1 MYKARAC
8 WVERCTSFLHMHMVI
23 QKSFLKSLCS
33 KRKNYKLQLLI
44 PKFLVPGWVGVID
57 ACRVQGIWEAFVKS
71 SGICTSSNNVIIL
84 LFHGHF
90 LASELFGFSNHLAFW
105 VVKTTWPINTQY
117 SSKTTATGG
126 VIMHINNVF

>member
-8 WVERCTSFLHMHMVI
+8 WDERCTSFFAYAYGH

-57 ACRVQGIWEAFVKS
+57 ACRVQGI
-71 SGICTSSNNVIIL
+71 
-84 LFHGHF
+84 
-90 LASELFGFSNHLAFW
+90 
-105 VVKTTWPINTQY
+105 
-117 SSKTTATGG
+117 
-126 VIMHINNVF
+126 